1 MKNLLILLLFV
12 ITLLACAA
20 GSILLARGWFTLRT
34 SGAPA
39 AQSVPPAPT
48 VVAVPALPS
57 PTAAPAVLPPVAGP
71 GSDSPAAAGFNGTF
85 SGTLFGDDGSSA
97 PATLELVQTG
107 GNVTGRLLIGNGLV
121 IDGGNCGAQA
131 VPGGAQTAAGPVDPA
146 NPNHLESNST
156 INAGGFTINVRLTA
170 DLNPDGQS
178 LNARADLSL
187 PFLCGRSPA
196 IAGTFARVP

>member
-57 PTAAPAVLPPVAGP
+57 PTAAAPAVLPPVAGP

-85 SGTLFGDDGSSA
+85 SGTLFGDDGSVVAVLSGTDA
-97 PATLELVQTG
+97 RPEVSRR
-107 GNVTGRLLIGNGLV
+107 NVAALRKLL
-121 IDGGNCGAQA
+121 A
-131 VPGGAQTAAGPVDPA
+131 
-146 NPNHLESNST
+146 EM
-156 INAGGFTINVRLTA
+156 
-170 DLNPDGQS
+170 
-178 LNARADLSL
+178 
-187 PFLCGRSPA
+187 
-196 IAGTFARVP
+196 